1 MGRGIGS
8 VCLLPCH
15 CFILPVISHTSAPKS
30 TMAEVLCLAK
40 CVVCLSALGKPST
53 CSMVRCG
60 HFFHT
65 KCINDWLKV
74 GKSQLG

>member
-1 MGRGIGS
+1 
-8 VCLLPCH
+8 
-15 CFILPVISHTSAPKS
+15 
-30 TMAEVLCLAK
+30 MAEVLCLAK